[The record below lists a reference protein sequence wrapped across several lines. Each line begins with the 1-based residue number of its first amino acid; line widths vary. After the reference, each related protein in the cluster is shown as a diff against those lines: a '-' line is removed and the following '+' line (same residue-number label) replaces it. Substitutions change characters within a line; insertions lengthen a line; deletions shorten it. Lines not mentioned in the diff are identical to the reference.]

1 MQFLMNLIEKTS
13 LGDERLNCLLDCAAE
28 IYQYLDASNQN
39 EFLKNMIPYLT
50 NLCKLDI
57 DVKTKQVVSGPE
69 YANVDGVEITTL
81 DTANM
86 GKVQISINTTAI
98 ETVTNAVRLLHNILI
113 DGQQALMPY
122 IPQIYDAVK
131 PLIDFAFHEEA
142 RDLTARIF
150 AKLFEIMVSGLKN
163 NTCDYNTCMT
173 FYKEVI
179 EILINQYHAEEDAT
193 ERSCIAES
201 IRDIFCVLIDPCF
214 DIVHLRER

>member
-1 MQFLMNLIEKTS
+1 MNLIEKTS

-28 IYQYLDASNQN
+28 IYQYVDDSNQT
-39 EFLKNMIPYLT
+39 EFLKIMVPYLT
-50 NLCKLDI
+50 NLCTLDI

-122 IPQIYDAVK
+122 IPQIYAAVK

-150 AKLFEIMVSGLKN
+150 AKMFEIMVNGLKS
-163 NTCDYNTCMT
+163 NTCDINTCMN
-173 FYKEVI
+173 FYQEFMQL
-179 EILINQYHAEEDAT
+179 LITQYHAEEDAT
-193 ERSCIAES
+193 ERSCVAES
-201 IRDIFCVLIDPCF
+201 IRDILCVSIYLYF
-214 DIVHLRER
+214 DVVHLREWR